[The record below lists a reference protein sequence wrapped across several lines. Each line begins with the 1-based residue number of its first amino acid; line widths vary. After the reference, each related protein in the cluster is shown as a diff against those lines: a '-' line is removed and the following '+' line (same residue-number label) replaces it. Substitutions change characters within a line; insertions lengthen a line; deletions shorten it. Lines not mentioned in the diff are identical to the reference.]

1 MRESFTKSPNT
12 SISPFQN
19 KRTTKLPN
27 ANNLEYSVDLENE
40 SAPEINT
47 WNNDD
52 LVEEDQFRPEIHR
65 IINPEPEKIP

>member
-1 MRESFTKSPNT
+1 
-12 SISPFQN
+12 
-19 KRTTKLPN
+19 LPN

-65 IINPEPEKIP
+65 IINPESEKIP